1 MKFLQTWQALA
12 WTIFFVI
19 TILFLAGQMPI
30 SGIKAGSFEVSL
42 ENRARELGILNTA
55 EFSNLKTLNE
65 DELKLFLIMGG
76 EEAAYYHFTNFATTA
91 DASNRKYIKLQ
102 EASLMRIQIVNDTAR
117 VTSTE
122 IGRKVHR
129 ALIQS
134 IYSQLI
140 K

>member
-1 MKFLQTWQALA
+1 
-12 WTIFFVI
+12 
-19 TILFLAGQMPI
+19 MPI

-55 EFSNLKTLNE
+55 EFNNLKTLNE

-76 EEAAYYHFTNFATTA
+76 EEAAYYRFTNFAITA
-91 DASNRKYIKLQ
+91 EAGKQQYIKLQ
-102 EASLMRIQIVNDTAR
+102 NASLMRIQIDNDTTR

-134 IYSQLI
+134 IYSQLL